1 MTENNTQSTKKAYY
15 IVENAQGEKFLLP
28 YFAETFRVLMDDK
41 DTIRDMLNS
50 LLGLDRD
57 HEIIDLSY
65 EYRSPYFKSL
75 GKEERKYRFY
85 ELPETV
91 SIWFCNFRIL
101 KSEDIFKDVWALYS
115 EYDVK
120 NSDAT
125 RAALPLLNKNRYIIF
140 PRPRIRFL

>member
-15 IVENAQGEKFLLP
+15 IVENAQDEKFLLP

-65 EYRSPYFKSL
+65 EFEKP
-75 GKEERKYRFY
+75 
-85 ELPETV
+85 
-91 SIWFCNFRIL
+91 I
-101 KSEDIFKDVWALYS
+101 DIFMPEDDPAC
-115 EYDVK
+115 
-120 NSDAT
+120 A
-125 RAALPLLNKNRYIIF
+125 
-140 PRPRIRFL
+140 